1 MFLENFD
8 IFEKPVGFAARL
20 SPVIFQERLRVLP
33 SQATCRQ
40 LVGIFLISKTSAVF
54 PILDS
59 PLFEGTISRAYT
71 VETVDM
77 GRRASAEACLWA
89 MIAVV
94 ARTIDAQQ
102 FGLGVE
108 LHDRVHEVTR
118 TIVGHCQW

>member
-1 MFLENFD
+1 MFLEHFD

-20 SPVIFQERLRVLP
+20 GPVIFQERVRVLP

-40 LVGIFLISKTSAVF
+40 LVGIFLKSKTSAVF
-54 PILDS
+54 PILDG
-59 PLFEGTISRAYT
+59 PLFEGTIARAYN

-94 ARTIDAQQ
+94 A
-102 FGLGVE
+102 
-108 LHDRVHEVTR
+108 
-118 TIVGHCQW
+118 